1 MKLETLN
8 KTGYVESETAAYSK
22 NDGWKWLFR

>member
-8 KTGYVESETAAYSK
+8 KTGHAESETVAYSK
-22 NDGWKWLFR
+22 NDAWKWLFR